1 MDISSVLPGYNSKE
15 VAPSSKPKVSTFAD
29 YRGPSFMETV
39 ARSAQIEITEG
50 AGAALLQLKKDT
62 EELYDE
68 PFDFKAAT
76 EEMLD
81 NYVVR
86 IKKMLNELKDE

>member
-15 VAPSSKPKVSTFAD
+15 IAPSSKSKVSTFAD
-29 YRGPSFMETV
+29 CRGPSFMETV

-62 EELYDE
+62 EKMHDE
-68 PFDFKAAT
+68 PFDFKAET

-81 NYVVR
+81 DYVIR
-86 IKKMLNELKDE
+86 IKKMLSELKDE

>member
-1 MDISSVLPGYNSKE
+1 
-15 VAPSSKPKVSTFAD
+15 
-29 YRGPSFMETV
+29 MEAV
-39 ARSAQIEITEG
+39 ARSARLEVAEG
-50 AGAALLQLKKDT
+50 AGAALLQMNKDT

-68 PFDFKAAT
+68 PFNFKEAT

-86 IKKMLNELKDE
+86 IKKMLHALKDKEGKSDGN

>member
-1 MDISSVLPGYNSKE
+1 
-15 VAPSSKPKVSTFAD
+15 
-29 YRGPSFMETV
+29 MEAV
-39 ARSAQIEITEG
+39 ARSARLEVAEG
-50 AGAALLQLKKDT
+50 AGVALLQMKKDT

-68 PFDFKAAT
+68 PFDFNAAT

-86 IKKMLNELKDE
+86 IKKMLHALKDKEGMSDGN